1 MKIFNRNETPSWWV
15 SLIPFVVL
23 AAILSVV
30 IYVFGTDALSG
41 ASQVALMFAA
51 GLTVVI
57 SMLFYKT
64 SWKTFEEAIL
74 DNITSVGTSIVILL
88 LIGAVAGSWMVSGVV
103 PTMIYY
109 GMKVIIPEI
118 FLFATCIISAVIA
131 VMTGSSWTTI
141 ATIGVALVGISAVH
155 PHQIY
160 DGNYGAVL
168 YHYSCHFSDS
178 QPLAY

>member
-1 MKIFNRNETPSWWV
+1 MKMFKIGEKPSWWV

-23 AAILSVV
+23 AVILSIV

-118 FLFATCIISAVIA
+118 FLFASCLISAVIA
-131 VMTGSSWTTI
+131 VMTGSS
-141 ATIGVALVGISAVH
+141 
-155 PHQIY
+155 
-160 DGNYGAVL
+160 
-168 YHYSCHFSDS
+168 
-178 QPLAY
+178 

>member
-1 MKIFNRNETPSWWV
+1 MRFNSGGNPSWMV

-23 AAILSVV
+23 VAALSIV

-51 GLTVVI
+51 GVTVVLAMVLYRI
-57 SMLFYKT
+57 P
-64 SWKTFEEAIL
+64 WKTFEDAIL

-109 GMKVIIPEI
+109 GMKVIFPDI
-118 FLFATCIISAVIA
+118 FLFASCIISALIA
-131 VMTGSSWTTI
+131 VMSGS
-141 ATIGVALVGISAVH
+141 
-155 PHQIY
+155 
-160 DGNYGAVL
+160 
-168 YHYSCHFSDS
+168 
-178 QPLAY
+178 